1 MRFKSFSCAFLAL
14 STLLPGYAAAAD
26 WNQWRGPN
34 RDSQL
39 TESEWPDAL
48 NGRMELLWEK
58 PHSPS
63 YSGPVTQDGI
73 VFTTETIDK
82 TTERVTAYN
91 LKTGDVVWEK
101 EWPGAMAVPFFAAS
115 NGDWIRST
123 PAVSGDKLLILG
135 MRDVLVCLDTKTGKE
150 NWRLDFP
157 SKTGSPLPA
166 FGAVCS
172 PLIDG
177 DVAYVQSGG
186 ALVKVSMAD
195 GKVLWSSLEDT
206 KGMMSSG
213 SFSSPVIATLAGKRQ
228 LVVQTRQAL
237 CGVDL
242 DSGKV
247 LWTQPIQSFRGM
259 NILTPIIKGDRIF
272 NTAHSGKAQLF
283 EITKGDDD
291 TWSVDEV
298 WSQKSQ
304 GYMSSPVLID
314 DTIYLHQKNQR
325 ATALGTED
333 GEIRWTSS
341 PFGKYWSMATN
352 GQKILALD
360 NSGELLLVTPSS
372 IALEID
378 DRMKVADDSWAHIA
392 IQDDLVIIRD
402 LKALK
407 VYQWK

>member
-1 MRFKSFSCAFLAL
+1 MHLQTFACAAV
-14 STLLPGYAAAAD
+14 TIVALLPSFATGAD

-48 NGRMELLWEK
+48 NGRLNLLWEQE
-58 PHSPS
+58 HAPS
-63 YSGPVTQDGI
+63 YSGPITQDGL
-73 VFTTETIDK
+73 VFTTETVDK
-82 TTERVTAYN
+82 TTERVTAYE
-91 LKTGDVVWEK
+91 LKSGELVWQK

-123 PAVSGDKLLILG
+123 PAVSGNNLLVLG
-135 MRDVLVCLDTKTGKE
+135 MRDVLVCLDTKTGNE

-186 ALVKVSMAD
+186 ALVKVSMKD
-195 GKVLWSSLEDT
+195 GSVLWSSLKDN

-213 SFSSPVIATLAGKRQ
+213 SFSSPLMATLAGKRQ
-228 LVVQTRQAL
+228 LLVQTRQAL

-242 DSGKV
+242 ETGNV
-247 LWTQPIQSFRGM
+247 LWQEPIQSMRGM
-259 NILTPIIKGDRIF
+259 NILTPVVKGDRVF
-272 NTAHSGKAQLF
+272 NSAHSGKAQLF
-283 EITKGDDD
+283 EISRDDD
-291 TWSVDEV
+291 DQWSVVEI
-298 WSQKSQ
+298 WNQKSQ
-304 GYMSSPVLID
+304 GYMSSPVLIG

-333 GEIRWTSS
+333 GDIRWTSS
-341 PFGKYWSMATN
+341 PFGKYWSMVTN
-352 GQKILALD
+352 GKKILALD
-360 NSGELLLVTPSS
+360 NTGELLLVTPSS
-372 IALEID
+372 VALEID
-378 DRMKVADDSWAHIA
+378 DRMKVANNCWAHIA
-392 IQDDLVIIRD
+392 IQNDLVIIRD
-402 LKALK
+402 LNALK